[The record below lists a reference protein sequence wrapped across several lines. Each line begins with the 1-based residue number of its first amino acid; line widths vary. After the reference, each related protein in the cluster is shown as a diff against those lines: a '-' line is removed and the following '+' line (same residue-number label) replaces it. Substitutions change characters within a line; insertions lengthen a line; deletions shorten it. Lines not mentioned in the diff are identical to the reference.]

1 MSNIG
6 KNKQRCVVIG
16 SGLGGLS
23 CGAVLSSNGYDV
35 TVLEQ
40 QSQIGGC
47 LQCFNRRGIKFET
60 GMHFIGSA
68 DHGQVLD
75 RLLRFLG
82 IRDELQLRRVDENA
96 YDIVALNGERFKF
109 ANGRDAFIEQMG
121 GYFPTEKDNLAKY
134 YSIVSG
140 IAEASQF
147 HSKECVDTDIVL
159 NTEYQLRSINDVLDD
174 LIADPLLREVLVG
187 SLPLYAAVKDKTS
200 FSLHAFIMDFYNKSA
215 FRVAGGSDIIGK
227 LLAGKIEGFGGVVL
241 TEKRVVRVVCN
252 DSKAVGVETADGSFY
267 DADIVISAVDPRV
280 CMKLVDSKIIRPAYK
295 NRIGSLPGTVGGF
308 TVYLLFKDGMMPYMN
323 SNLYG
328 YKGSPWGC
336 ESYNEDDWPK
346 GYLYM
351 HFANDTS
358 FARAGAII
366 SYMNIE
372 DLARWSNTFSG
383 RRGDDY
389 ERFKRDHALKLIA
402 EVEKICPGLSA
413 AIDGF
418 YTSTPLTYRDYNSTP
433 DGALYGIAKDITL
446 GPVGRVSYKT
456 KIPNLILAGQSI
468 NSHGILGVLVGSI
481 VACSEVLGSD
491 VVLNEIRRAN
501 R

>member
-82 IRDELQLRRVDENA
+82 IRDELQLRRLDENA

-121 GYFPTEKDNLAKY
+121 GYFPAEKDNLAKY

-215 FRVAGGSDIIGK
+215 FRLAGGSDIIGK

-241 TEKRVVRVVCN
+241 TEKRVVKVVCN

-267 DADIVISAVDPRV
+267 DADIVISAVD
-280 CMKLVDSKIIRPAYK
+280 
-295 NRIGSLPGTVGGF
+295 
-308 TVYLLFKDGMMPYMN
+308 
-323 SNLYG
+323 
-328 YKGSPWGC
+328 
-336 ESYNEDDWPK
+336 
-346 GYLYM
+346 
-351 HFANDTS
+351 
-358 FARAGAII
+358 
-366 SYMNIE
+366 
-372 DLARWSNTFSG
+372 
-383 RRGDDY
+383 
-389 ERFKRDHALKLIA
+389 
-402 EVEKICPGLSA
+402 
-413 AIDGF
+413 
-418 YTSTPLTYRDYNSTP
+418 
-433 DGALYGIAKDITL
+433 
-446 GPVGRVSYKT
+446 RVS
-456 KIPNLILAGQSI
+456 
-468 NSHGILGVLVGSI
+468 V
-481 VACSEVLGSD
+481 
-491 VVLNEIRRAN
+491 
-501 R
+501 